1 MSRQGYKLCFAATPK
16 PNVKETAMNRT
27 IVLLPT
33 PANRIH
39 RLAVSMLAVIVLG
52 FITGC
57 QSPSMAL
64 LDAPAQP
71 SPAPN
76 PASHSQVEAIQNNPK
91 INEAISQAVSQAE
104 ATDTNQVVT
113 LREGD
118 ILKISFAGSP
128 SLNTIQTIRNDG
140 VISMPLVG
148 EVKAAGLTP
157 NELDQKLIEL
167 YASQLTTKEVTVEVQ
182 SSAYPVYVT
191 GAVLRPG
198 KILSSHSIT
207 ALEAVMEAG
216 GFDYTKADMKHVVV
230 IRKEAG
236 GTKNYVLDLK
246 AVMDGKTGTP
256 FYLKPSDIILVKE
269 KMVWF

>member
-1 MSRQGYKLCFAATPK
+1 MNKK
-16 PNVKETAMNRT
+16 NVA
-27 IVLLPT
+27 VPDS
-33 PANRIH
+33 ANRIH
-39 RLAVSMLAVIVLG
+39 RLAVSMLMVIALG
-52 FITGC
+52 VITGC

-64 LDAPAQP
+64 LDTSAKT
-71 SPAPN
+71 SPAPA
-76 PASHSQVEAIQNNPK
+76 PANHSQVEAIQNNPA
-91 INEAISQAVSQAE
+91 ISEAINQAINQDESPI
-104 ATDTNQVVT
+104 TNQAVT

-128 SLNTIQTIRNDG
+128 SLNTIATIRNDG
-140 VISMPLVG
+140 IISMPLVG

-167 YASQLTTKEVTVEVQ
+167 YAPQLTTKEVSVEVQ

-198 KILSSHSIT
+198 KILSSHPIT

-230 IRKEAG
+230 IRKEGG
-236 GTKNYVLDLK
+236 GTKNYILDLK
-246 AVMDGKTGTP
+246 AVMDGKTGAP
-256 FYLKPSDIILVKE
+256 FYLKPSDIIFVQE
-269 KMVWF
+269 RFNWF

>member
-1 MSRQGYKLCFAATPK
+1 LKDIAMRKKYVLK
-16 PNVKETAMNRT
+16 PEASCG
-27 IVLLPT
+27 LY
-33 PANRIH
+33 
-39 RLAVSMLAVIVLG
+39 RLAGLALALIGLVTL
-52 FITGC
+52 TGC
-57 QSPSMAL
+57 QNPEAL
-64 LDAPAQP
+64 LDTPAKPSHAPA
-71 SPAPN
+71 PAN
-76 PASHSQVEAIQNNPK
+76 HSQVEAIQTNAA
-91 INEAISQAVSQAE
+91 ISEAINQAINQA
-104 ATDTNQVVT
+104 AAADTNQVVT

-140 VISMPLVG
+140 IISMPLVG

-167 YASQLTTKEVTVEVQ
+167 YAPQLTTKEVSVEVQ

-198 KILSSHSIT
+198 KILSSHTIT

-230 IRKEAG
+230 IRKEG
-236 GTKNYVLDLK
+236 GATKNYILNLKDVL
-246 AVMDGKTGTP
+246 DGKTSVP
-256 FYLKPSDIILVKE
+256 FYLKPSDIIFVQE
-269 KMVWF
+269 KFNWF